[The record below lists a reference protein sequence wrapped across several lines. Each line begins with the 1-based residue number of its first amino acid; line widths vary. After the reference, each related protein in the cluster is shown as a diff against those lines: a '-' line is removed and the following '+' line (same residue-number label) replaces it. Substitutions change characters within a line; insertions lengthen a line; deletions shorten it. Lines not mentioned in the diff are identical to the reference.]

1 MKISSMASVV
11 QQQTQLANSNQ
22 SPVQK
27 LHSSERSQGAPLPE
41 KDNTQPNQLL
51 STTHTSA
58 VNKTEAG
65 SSEQDMPTSIK
76 GNNTILILDD
86 SEKSQ
91 RMFDVYNRL
100 SSEEQK
106 NIIDTSLISDDDFLQ
121 LAEQLDD
128 DQLADFM
135 SVAQALQKAPA
146 LNAIT
151 GTFISSQTLNTFTAQ
166 LLELDPSDREAV
178 LEQGKIHAAKV
189 PPTEE
194 GATYNRQALQS
205 SNHFTAANDIR
216 NFVLAVN
223 SSADVS
229 KMMEDIQAFDPAQQS
244 DLLAIMA
251 DGTYTD
257 RVLESLNDIPE
268 ALQGEALSYFA
279 NTLQKIDSFSPIMTD
294 NLEDVS
300 AILDI
305 DNNARQTRY
314 EMLDS
319 ALNLIENYDFK
330 EEQLEDVF
338 SDLLSLDI
346 THQRAYLKITETG
359 LELLTGASQSA
370 DKIDLSNNEP
380 VMQALEE
387 VRDSHLARDLVSK
400 SRMGESRTSD
410 DGTTFYEI
418 KAKSTAEQDQQSSVE
433 LLVANAYEKINV
445 ANSTGSKYQ
454 NTTTNLA
461 ANLLQLDATDR
472 DQLSREVSAELTAKP
487 PLDQID
493 QQQLTEQLGGASEL
507 MSALAATEDIES
519 LLLARQQSEQQF
531 EQQDSDTFWRA
542 ADAAGENIDKFA
554 DLVLK
559 SDTQVQQQILSMLSD
574 NHSALA
580 ANDKAAA
587 QKINALFSLFETTED
602 SQAIE
607 NFFTAEGY

>member
-1 MKISSMASVV
+1 MKISSLASVV
-11 QQQTQLANSNQ
+11 QQQSQRDNRNP
-22 SPVQK
+22 SPVQRV
-27 LHSSERSQGAPLPE
+27 HSSGQSQAASPPGIN
-41 KDNTQPNQLL
+41 NTQPNKLL
-51 STTHTSA
+51 SATHTSA
-58 VNKTEAG
+58 VNKTPAVD
-65 SSEQDMPTSIK
+65 SEQDIPASIQGK
-76 GNNTILILDD
+76 NTILILDD

-91 RMFDVYNRL
+91 RMLNVYNRL
-100 SSEEQK
+100 ASEQQQ
-106 NIIDTSLISDDDFLQ
+106 NIIDTNLISNDDFLQ

-146 LNAIT
+146 LNGIT
-151 GTFISSQTLNTFTAQ
+151 GTFISSQTLDAFTAQ
-166 LLELDPSDREAV
+166 LLELNPSDLEAV
-178 LEQGKIHAAKV
+178 LKQGKIHAAKV
-189 PPTEE
+189 PPSEA

-205 SNHFTAANDIR
+205 STHSTAANDIR
-216 NFVLAVN
+216 NFVLAIN
-223 SSADVS
+223 NSADVP
-229 KMMEDIQAFDPAQQS
+229 KMMGDLQAFDSAQQS

-251 DGTYTD
+251 DGTFTS
-257 RVLESLNDIPE
+257 RILERLNDIPQ
-268 ALQGEALSYFA
+268 ALQGDALSYFA
-279 NTLQKIDSFSPIMTD
+279 NTLQKVDSFSPIVTD
-294 NLEDVS
+294 DLEGVS

-359 LELLTGASQSA
+359 LELLTGASQSV

-418 KAKSTAEQDQQSSVE
+418 KAKSTAEKDQQSSVE

-472 DQLSREVSAELTAKP
+472 DQLSREVSAELTGKP

-519 LLLARQQSEQQF
+519 LLLARQQSEQQS
-531 EQQDSDTFWRA
+531 ERQDNDTFWRA
-542 ADAAGENIDKFA
+542 ADAAGENIDKYA
-554 DLVLK
+554 ELVLK
-559 SDTQVQQQILSMLSD
+559 SDAQVQLQIMSMLSD
-574 NHSALA
+574 NHSAEA
-580 ANDKAAA
+580 ANDKAATE
-587 QKINALFSLFETTED
+587 KINALFSLFETTED
-602 SQAIE
+602 AQVIE
-607 NFFTAEGY
+607 RFFTGEGY

>member
-1 MKISSMASVV
+1 MKISSLASVV
-11 QQQTQLANSNQ
+11 QQQSQRDNRNP
-22 SPVQK
+22 SPVQRV
-27 LHSSERSQGAPLPE
+27 HSSGQSQAASPPGIN
-41 KDNTQPNQLL
+41 NTQPNKLL
-51 STTHTSA
+51 SATHTSA
-58 VNKTEAG
+58 VNKTPAVD
-65 SSEQDMPTSIK
+65 SEQDIPASIQGK
-76 GNNTILILDD
+76 NTILILDD

-91 RMFDVYNRL
+91 RMLNVYNRL
-100 SSEEQK
+100 ASEQQQ
-106 NIIDTSLISDDDFLQ
+106 NIIDTNLISNDDFLQ

-146 LNAIT
+146 LNGIT
-151 GTFISSQTLNTFTAQ
+151 GTFISSQTLDAFTAQ
-166 LLELDPSDREAV
+166 LLELNPSDLEAV
-178 LEQGKIHAAKV
+178 LKQGKIHAAKV
-189 PPTEE
+189 PPSEA

-205 SNHFTAANDIR
+205 STHSTAANDIR
-216 NFVLAVN
+216 NFVLAIN
-223 SSADVS
+223 NSADVP
-229 KMMEDIQAFDPAQQS
+229 KMMGDLQAFDSAQQS

-251 DGTYTD
+251 DGTFTS
-257 RVLESLNDIPE
+257 RILERLNDIPQ
-268 ALQGEALSYFA
+268 ALQGDALSYFA
-279 NTLQKIDSFSPIMTD
+279 NTLQKVDSFSPIVTD
-294 NLEDVS
+294 DLEGVS

-359 LELLTGASQSA
+359 LELLTGASQSV

-418 KAKSTAEQDQQSSVE
+418 KAKSTAEKDQQSSVE

-472 DQLSREVSAELTAKP
+472 DQLSREVSAELTGKP

-519 LLLARQQSEQQF
+519 LLLARQQSEQQS
-531 EQQDSDTFWRA
+531 ERQDNDTFWRA
-542 ADAAGENIDKFA
+542 ADAAGENIDKYA
-554 DLVLK
+554 ELVLK
-559 SDTQVQQQILSMLSD
+559 SDAQVQLQIMSMLSD
-574 NHSALA
+574 NHSAEA
-580 ANDKAAA
+580 ANDKAATE
-587 QKINALFSLFETTED
+587 KIKALFSLFETTED
-602 SQAIE
+602 AQVIE
-607 NFFTAEGY
+607 RFFTGEGY

>member
-1 MKISSMASVV
+1 MKISSLASVV
-11 QQQTQLANSNQ
+11 QQQSQRDNSNP
-22 SPVQK
+22 SPVQRV
-27 LHSSERSQGAPLPE
+27 HSSGQSQAVSPPGIN
-41 KDNTQPNQLL
+41 NTQPNKLL
-51 STTHTSA
+51 SATHTSA
-58 VNKTEAG
+58 VNKTPAVD
-65 SSEQDMPTSIK
+65 SEQDIPASIQGK
-76 GNNTILILDD
+76 NTILILDD

-91 RMFDVYNRL
+91 RMLNVYNRL
-100 SSEEQK
+100 ASEQQQ
-106 NIIDTSLISDDDFLQ
+106 NIIDTNLISNDDFLQ

-146 LNAIT
+146 LNGIT
-151 GTFISSQTLNTFTAQ
+151 GTFISSQTLDAFTAQ
-166 LLELDPSDREAV
+166 LLELNPSDLEAV
-178 LEQGKIHAAKV
+178 LKQGKIHAAKV
-189 PPTEE
+189 PPSEA

-205 SNHFTAANDIR
+205 STHSTAANDIR
-216 NFVLAVN
+216 NFVLAIN
-223 SSADVS
+223 NSADVP
-229 KMMEDIQAFDPAQQS
+229 KMMGDLQAFDSAQQS

-251 DGTYTD
+251 DGTFTS
-257 RVLESLNDIPE
+257 RILERLNDIPQ
-268 ALQGEALSYFA
+268 ALQGDALSYFA
-279 NTLQKIDSFSPIMTD
+279 NTLQKVDSFSPIVTD
-294 NLEDVS
+294 DLEGVS

-359 LELLTGASQSA
+359 LELLTGASQSV

-418 KAKSTAEQDQQSSVE
+418 KAKSTAEKDQQSSVE

-472 DQLSREVSAELTAKP
+472 DQLSREVSAELTGKP

-519 LLLARQQSEQQF
+519 LLLARQQSEQQS
-531 EQQDSDTFWRA
+531 ERQDNDTFWRA
-542 ADAAGENIDKFA
+542 ADAAGENIDKYA
-554 DLVLK
+554 ELVLK
-559 SDTQVQQQILSMLSD
+559 SDAQVQLQIMSMLSD
-574 NHSALA
+574 NHSAEA
-580 ANDKAAA
+580 ANDKAATE
-587 QKINALFSLFETTED
+587 KINALFSLFETTED
-602 SQAIE
+602 AQVIE
-607 NFFTAEGY
+607 RFFTGEGY

>member
-1 MKISSMASVV
+1 MKISSLASVV
-11 QQQTQLANSNQ
+11 QQQSQRDNSNP
-22 SPVQK
+22 SPVQR
-27 LHSSERSQGAPLPE
+27 LHSSERSQATSPPE
-41 KDNTQPNQLL
+41 INNTQPKQLL

-58 VNKTEAG
+58 VNKTEAAD
-65 SSEQDMPTSIK
+65 SEQAIPSSIQ

-91 RMFDVYNRL
+91 RMFNVYNRL
-100 SSEEQK
+100 SSEQQQ
-106 NIIDTSLISDDDFLQ
+106 NIIDTNLISNDDFLQ

-135 SVAQALQKAPA
+135 DIAQSLQKAPA
-146 LNAIT
+146 LNGIT
-151 GTFISSQTLNTFTAQ
+151 GTFISSQTLDAFTAQ
-166 LLELDPSDREAV
+166 LLELKPSDLETV

-189 PPTEE
+189 PPTEA

-216 NFVLAVN
+216 NFVLAIN
-223 SSADVS
+223 NSADVP
-229 KMMEDIQAFDPAQQS
+229 KMMEDLQAFDSAQQS
-244 DLLAIMA
+244 DLLAVMA
-251 DGTYTD
+251 DGTFTN
-257 RVLESLNDIPE
+257 RILEHLHDIPE
-268 ALQGEALSYFA
+268 ALQGDALSYFA

-294 NLEDVS
+294 DLEGVS
-300 AILDI
+300 AVLDI

-319 ALNLIENYDFK
+319 ALNLIENYDFN

-359 LELLTGASQSA
+359 LELLTGASQSV
-370 DKIDLSNNEP
+370 DKIDLSNKQS
-380 VMQALEE
+380 VLQAVEE

-400 SRMGESRTSD
+400 ARMGESRTSEE
-410 DGTTFYEI
+410 GTTFYEI
-418 KAKSTAEQDQQSSVE
+418 KASSTAEQDQQSSVE
-433 LLVANAYEKINV
+433 LLVANAYEKMNV
-445 ANSTGSKYQ
+445 ASSTGSQYQ

-507 MSALAATEDIES
+507 ISALAATEDIES
-519 LLLARQQSEQQF
+519 LLLASQQSEQQL
-531 EQQDSDTFWRA
+531 EPQDGDTFWRA
-542 ADAAGENIDKFA
+542 ADAAAENIDKFA
-554 DLVLK
+554 ELVLK
-559 SDTQVQQQILSMLSD
+559 SDTQVQQQIMSMLSD

-580 ANDKAAA
+580 VNDKAAA
-587 QKINALFSLFETTED
+587 EKINALFSVFETTAD
-602 SQAIE
+602 AQTIE
-607 NFFTAEGY
+607 RFFTAEGY

>member
-1 MKISSMASVV
+1 MKISSLASVV
-11 QQQTQLANSNQ
+11 QQQSQRDNSNP
-22 SPVQK
+22 SPVQRV
-27 LHSSERSQGAPLPE
+27 HSSGQSQAVSPPGIN
-41 KDNTQPNQLL
+41 NTQPNKLL
-51 STTHTSA
+51 SATHTSA
-58 VNKTEAG
+58 VNKTPAVD
-65 SSEQDMPTSIK
+65 SEQDIPASIQGK
-76 GNNTILILDD
+76 NTILILDD

-91 RMFDVYNRL
+91 RMLNVYNRL
-100 SSEEQK
+100 ASEQQQ
-106 NIIDTSLISDDDFLQ
+106 NIIDTNLISNDDFLQ

-146 LNAIT
+146 LNGIT
-151 GTFISSQTLNTFTAQ
+151 GTFISSQTLDAFTAQ
-166 LLELDPSDREAV
+166 LLELNPSDLEAV
-178 LEQGKIHAAKV
+178 LKQGKIHAAKV
-189 PPTEE
+189 PPSEA

-205 SNHFTAANDIR
+205 STHSTAANDIR
-216 NFVLAVN
+216 NFVLAIN
-223 SSADVS
+223 NSADVP
-229 KMMEDIQAFDPAQQS
+229 KMMGDLQAFDSAQQS

-251 DGTYTD
+251 DGTFTS
-257 RVLESLNDIPE
+257 RILERLNDIPQ
-268 ALQGEALSYFA
+268 ALQGDALSYFA
-279 NTLQKIDSFSPIMTD
+279 NTLQKVDSFSPIVTD
-294 NLEDVS
+294 DLEGVS

-359 LELLTGASQSA
+359 LELLTGASQSV

-418 KAKSTAEQDQQSSVE
+418 KAKSTAEKDQQSSVE

-472 DQLSREVSAELTAKP
+472 DQLSREVSAELTGKP

-519 LLLARQQSEQQF
+519 LLLARQQSEQQS
-531 EQQDSDTFWRA
+531 ERQDNDTFWRA
-542 ADAAGENIDKFA
+542 ADAAGENIDKYA
-554 DLVLK
+554 ELVLK
-559 SDTQVQQQILSMLSD
+559 SDAQVQLQIMSMLSD
-574 NHSALA
+574 NHSAEA
-580 ANDKAAA
+580 ANDKAATE
-587 QKINALFSLFETTED
+587 KIKALFSLFETTED
-602 SQAIE
+602 AQVIE
-607 NFFTAEGY
+607 RFFTGEGY

>member
-1 MKISSMASVV
+1 MKISSLTSVV
-11 QQQTQLANSNQ
+11 QQHSKLDNSNP
-22 SPVQK
+22 SPVQR
-27 LHSSERSQGAPLPE
+27 LHSSERSQAASPPQV
-41 KDNTQPNQLL
+41 NNPQPNQLL
-51 STTHTSA
+51 SATPTSA
-58 VNKTEAG
+58 VNKPEAG
-65 SSEQDMPTSIK
+65 DSEPGIPSSIQGT
-76 GNNTILILDD
+76 NTILILDD

-91 RMFDVYNRL
+91 RMFNVYNRL
-100 SSEEQK
+100 SSEQRQ
-106 NIIDTSLISDDDFLQ
+106 NIIDTNLISNDDFLQ

-135 SVAQALQKAPA
+135 SVAQALQKSPA
-146 LNAIT
+146 LNGIT
-151 GTFISSQTLNTFTAQ
+151 GTFISSQTLDTFTAQ
-166 LLELDPSDREAV
+166 LLELKPSDLEDV

-189 PPTEE
+189 PPTEAGE
-194 GATYNRQALQS
+194 TYNRQALQS
-205 SNHFTAANDIR
+205 SNHSTAANDIR

-223 SSADVS
+223 SSGDVP
-229 KMMEDIQAFDPAQQS
+229 KMMGDLQAFDSAQQS

-251 DGTYTD
+251 DGTFTS
-257 RVLESLNDIPE
+257 RVLERLNDIPQ
-268 ALQGEALSYFA
+268 ALQGDALSYFA

-294 NLEDVS
+294 DLEDVS
-300 AILDI
+300 AVLDI

-319 ALNLIENYDFK
+319 ALNLIENYDFT
-330 EEQLEDVF
+330 EEQLEGVF

-346 THQRAYLKITETG
+346 THQRAYLEISETG

-370 DKIDLSNNEP
+370 DKIDLGNNQL
-380 VMQALEE
+380 VLQAVEE

-400 SRMGESRTSD
+400 ARMGESRTSD

-418 KAKSTAEQDQQSSVE
+418 KAKSTAEQDQQNSVE

-445 ANSTGSKYQ
+445 ASSTGSQYQ

-461 ANLLQLDATDR
+461 ANLLQLDAADR
-472 DQLSREVSAELTAKP
+472 DQLSGEVSAELTAKP

-493 QQQLTEQLGGASEL
+493 KQQLAEQLGGASEL
-507 MSALAATEDIES
+507 MSALVATKDIES

-559 SDTQVQQQILSMLSD
+559 SDTQVQQQIMSMLSD

-580 ANDKAAA
+580 ANDKVAAE
-587 QKINALFSLFETTED
+587 KVNALFSLFETTENA
-602 SQAIE
+602 QAIE
-607 NFFTAEGY
+607 SFFTAEGY